1 MSRKVTD
8 YMTRKVVSVSPDTGV
23 RVAFFKMK
31 ENHIRHLPV
40 VDDDDKLIGIVS
52 DRELRRPDWVD
63 ESPDIAHT
71 YYLNDEIS
79 VGNVMITNVHV
90 IHTYDTLRKA
100 VKLLLDNKIGAAP
113 VLDKTDALVGM
124 LSAVDLLRA
133 LHDVMD
139 EKESKSKEK

>member
-1 MSRKVTD
+1 
-8 YMTRKVVSVSPDTGV
+8 MTRKVISVKPDTGV

-31 ENHIRHLPV
+31 EHHIRHLPV

-63 ESPDIAHT
+63 ESLDIAHT
-71 YYLNDEIS
+71 YYLDDEMS
-79 VGNVMITNVHV
+79 VGDVMIRKIHV

-113 VLDKTDALVGM
+113 VLDKTEALVGM

-133 LHDVMD
+133 LHDMMD
-139 EKESKSKEK
+139 EKESKTE